1 MSVTSA
7 FRVAHKKNPTWGYK
21 ELAAA
26 LGCDVDTLRGINNR
40 IKLSIPASPKFKGNI
55 KVIRHKRE
63 LVHQDFKPAP
73 QQGSGRKQYGGYL
86 KLL

>member
-26 LGCDVDTLRGINNR
+26 IGCDVNTLRGINNR
-40 IKLSIPASPKFKGNI
+40 IKLPIPVSPKFRGNT
-55 KVIRHKRE
+55 KPTPRKRAVKA
-63 LVHQDFKPAP
+63 LVEVPP